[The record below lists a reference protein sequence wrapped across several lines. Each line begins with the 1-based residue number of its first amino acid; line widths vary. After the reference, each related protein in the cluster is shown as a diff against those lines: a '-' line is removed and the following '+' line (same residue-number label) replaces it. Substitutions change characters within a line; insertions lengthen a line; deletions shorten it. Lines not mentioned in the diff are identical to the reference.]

1 MAVSTQTWA
10 VLAGAAVGGVILGT
24 AAFMFMGGDSGYAH
38 CTGGQIAGGDIGG
51 PFTLIDETGTTV
63 TEQDVI
69 TAPTLVYFGYTFCP
83 DICPMDV
90 QRNGFALEE
99 LDDRGREVNAL
110 FITIDPAR
118 DTVDVVRDY
127 TANFHE
133 RMIGLTGSDEQ
144 IAAAVRA
151 YRAYA
156 AKDTSGDPEYY
167 LMNHSTFTYLVTPQ
181 SGFVDFFAREL
192 TPETVAD
199 RVECFM
205 DAGA

>member
-1 MAVSTQTWA
+1 MAISTQTWA
-10 VLAGAAVGGVILGT
+10 VLAGVAVGGVVLVT
-24 AAFMFMGGDSGYAH
+24 AGFMLYGGDQGFAQ

-51 PFTLIDETGTTV
+51 PFTLVDENGTTV
-63 TEQDVI
+63 TETDVI

-99 LDDRGREVNAL
+99 LDDRGRDVNAL
-110 FITIDPAR
+110 FVTIDPAR

-127 TANFHE
+127 TANFHD
-133 RMIGLTGSDEQ
+133 RMVGLTGSDEQ
-144 IAAAVRA
+144 VAAAVRA

-156 AKDTSGDPEYY
+156 SKDTSGDPEFY

-181 SGFVDFFAREL
+181 SGFVDFFTRDL
-192 TPETVAD
+192 TPEDVAN
-199 RVECFM
+199 RVECFI